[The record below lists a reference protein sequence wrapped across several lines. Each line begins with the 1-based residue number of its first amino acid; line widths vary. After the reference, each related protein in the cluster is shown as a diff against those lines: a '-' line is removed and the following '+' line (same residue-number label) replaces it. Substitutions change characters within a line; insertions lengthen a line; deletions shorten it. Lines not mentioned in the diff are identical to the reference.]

1 MRRVISILISFLAIN
16 LYAAVQT
23 PFAAPMNAPVAQMQS
38 VNNAT
43 YMSSGSAYSSD
54 IYQVDA
60 DAPMYAAS
68 PRKAP
73 PVKDPTGGYDPTN
86 PQFSPIG
93 EGLIPLLIM
102 LMAYATCIF
111 LRRKKSRV

>member
-1 MRRVISILISFLAIN
+1 MRRLISILISFLAIN
-16 LYAAVQT
+16 LYAAAQT

-54 IYQVDA
+54 IYRVNA

-73 PVKDPTGGYDPTN
+73 PDKDPGGYDPNN
-86 PQFSPIG
+86 PQFSPVG

-111 LRRKKSRV
+111 LRRKTSRV